1 METGLKGGSCINL
14 LHCKI
19 FLQCMFWAW
28 LSVYCPKLTNP
39 EPFLAQVKQVSDQ
52 TDKSNRY
59 FNSEELGSKLNIWST
74 FVVKRFSQN
83 HFLFLTNQIK
93 CIPYFRPS
101 QSENR

>member
-1 METGLKGGSCINL
+1 METGLKGGLFHKSVALQDIFAVHVL
-14 LHCKI
+14 GVAQRVLSKI
-19 FLQCMFWAW
+19 
-28 LSVYCPKLTNP
+28 TNP
-39 EPFLAQVKQVSDQ
+39 EPFLAKLKQASDQ

-59 FNSEELGSKLNIWST
+59 FNSGELRSKLNIWSI

-101 QSENR
+101 QSENL